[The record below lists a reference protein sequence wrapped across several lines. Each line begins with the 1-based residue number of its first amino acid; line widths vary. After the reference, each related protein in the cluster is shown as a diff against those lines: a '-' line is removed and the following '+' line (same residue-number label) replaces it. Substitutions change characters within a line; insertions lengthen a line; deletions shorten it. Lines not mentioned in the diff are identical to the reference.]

1 HPVGPGELARA
12 ARDRAAAALP
22 QEPVR
27 RCELAVRLAL
37 SYVVAP
43 GEEPGERELMR
54 LLSGPSRRAGGR

>member
-1 HPVGPGELARA
+1 MTRA

-22 QEPVR
+22 QEPAR

-43 GEEPGERELMR
+43 GEPGQEPAAVELLR
-54 LLSGPSRRAGGR
+54 LLSAPNRRAAGR